1 LLKANQ
7 IDVSYGDVQVVRGVS
22 IEVLERQIVTLVGG
36 NGAGKS
42 TVLKTISGYLR
53 PKSGS
58 VEFCQTRIDQLPMHQ
73 IVDMGLVLI
82 PEGREIFPKMTVL
95 ENLELGAYLPR
106 FRTRAT
112 EALKRVFGM
121 FPVLEER
128 KKQLAGTLSG
138 GEQQM
143 LAIGRGLMSQPKLL
157 MLDEPSLG
165 LAPLLVEEIFKVL
178 KNIRKLETTV
188 LLVEQNVHHS
198 LALCDYAFLLEN
210 GSIVLKGTGQELVQ
224 NKYMKE
230 AYLGISA

>member
-1 LLKANQ
+1 MLKVNQ
-7 IDVSYGDVQVVRGVS
+7 IDVSYGDIQIIRGVS
-22 IEVLERQIVTLVGG
+22 IEVLERQIVTLLGG

-42 TVLKTISGYLR
+42 TVMKTISGYLR
-53 PKSGS
+53 PKSGN
-58 VEFCQTRIDQLPMHQ
+58 VEFCQTRIDQLPTHQ

-82 PEGREIFPKMTVL
+82 PEGRKIFPKMTVL

-106 FRTRAT
+106 FRTKT
-112 EALKRVFGM
+112 HESIKRVFGL
-121 FPVLEER
+121 FPILEER

-143 LAIGRGLMSQPKLL
+143 LAIGRGLMSQPRLL

-165 LAPLLVEEIFKVL
+165 LSPLLVEEIFKVL
-178 KNIRKLETTV
+178 RDIRKLNATV

-210 GSIVLKGTGQELVQ
+210 GSIILKGTGQELLQ

-230 AYLGISA
+230 AYLGI

>member
-1 LLKANQ
+1 MLKVNQ
-7 IDVSYGDVQVVRGVS
+7 IDVFYSDIQVIRGVS
-22 IEVLERQIVTLVGG
+22 IEVLDRQIVSLVGG

-53 PKSGS
+53 PKRGH
-58 VEFCQTRIDQLPMHQ
+58 VEFLETRIDQFPTHQ

-82 PEGREIFPKMTVL
+82 PEGRKVFPKMTVL

-106 FRTRAT
+106 FRTNAH
-112 EALKRVFGM
+112 ENMKGVFGM
-121 FPVLEER
+121 FPILEER

-143 LAIGRGLMSQPKLL
+143 LAIGRGLMSQPRLL

-165 LAPLLVEEIFKVL
+165 LSPLLVEEIFKVL
-178 KNIRKLETTV
+178 RNIRELETTV

-210 GSIVLKGTGQELVQ
+210 GSIVLKGKGQELLQ
-224 NKYMKE
+224 NKYMKD
-230 AYLGISA
+230 AYLGISS